1 MQSIHIRKSGEDK
14 GMKTTDE
21 QQFIQ
26 EYNRAYGKAIGAER
40 KKRKLSLE
48 KLSSGIMSRTMLEK
62 VEKGTAQWT
71 KI

>member
-1 MQSIHIRKSGEDK
+1 
-14 GMKTTDE
+14 MKTTDE

-48 KLSSGIMSRTMLEK
+48 KLS
-62 VEKGTAQWT
+62 
-71 KI
+71 